1 MDPTAAHSIV
11 ATRVSNVAQGSQVC
25 TKSLPW
31 GNFLD
36 PSNHSFEAPIKISDV
51 DYEDASQEYY
61 VHTLVG
67 YYVGHIT
74 SKTWFG
80 FGYMKLK
87 SIRLACC
94 QYQKPDQGFLHVVHI
109 KKLTKDFFMFQ
120 FRGPGSNIAI
130 MQCGPWLCRNTLLFF
145 THMSQDYEVYIL
157 LSFTTLFG
165 FTSWAPLLNL
175 GDFGTS
181 GQTTWQIYLPWT
193 WQNFLVTSL

>member
-109 KKLTKDFFMFQ
+109 KNWPRISSCSNLEDLVATSPSCNVVLSYVGTPCCFSLTWAKIMRFTFCLASLPFF
-120 FRGPGSNIAI
+120 GS
-130 MQCGPWLCRNTLLFF
+130 LL
-145 THMSQDYEVYIL
+145 EP
-157 LSFTTLFG
+157 LS
-165 FTSWAPLLNL
+165 S
-175 GDFGTS
+175 
-181 GQTTWQIYLPWT
+181 I
-193 WQNFLVTSL
+193 